1 MALLDEAVPGARVVV
16 FDAYGTLFDVHAAV
30 ARHAGAIGPDAQALS
45 DLWRAKQLEY
55 SWVLSL
61 YGGFRDFWQLTRE
74 ALDHA
79 LARFPSVDPAMADKL
94 LGAYRVLD
102 AYGEV
107 PAVLAALK
115 ARGLATA
122 ILSNGEKA
130 MLADAVASAGI
141 GAHLDALLSVDEVRV
156 FKTSPAAYALV
167 TRRFGLEPAQV
178 AFVSSNRWDV
188 AGATRFGFRAFWVNR
203 AGMPHEYADQP
214 PVAVLP
220 DLAGLL

>member
-1 MALLDEAVPGARVVV
+1 MALLDEAAPGVKVIV

-61 YGGFRDFWQLTRE
+61 YGGFRDFWQLTRD
-74 ALDHA
+74 ALDYA
-79 LARFPSVDPAMADKL
+79 LARFPSVDRAIADRL

-102 AYGEV
+102 TYPEV
-107 PAVLAALK
+107 PAALAALK
-115 ARGLATA
+115 ARGLMTA
-122 ILSNGEKA
+122 ILSNGETS

-141 GAHLDALLSVDEVRV
+141 GEHLDAVLSVDEVRV

-167 TRRFGLEPAQV
+167 TRRFGLKPAQA

-203 AGMPHEYADQP
+203 AGAPDEYADQR

-220 DLAGLL
+220 NLSALL

>member
-1 MALLDEAVPGARVVV
+1 MALLDEAAPGASVVV

-45 DLWRAKQLEY
+45 DVWRAKQLEY

-79 LARFPSVDPAMADKL
+79 LARFPSVDPAIADKL

-102 AYGEV
+102 AYQEA

-122 ILSNGEKA
+122 ILSNGERS

-141 GAHLDALLSVDEVRV
+141 GGHLDAVLSVDEVRV

-167 TRRFGLEPAQV
+167 TRRFRIEPAQV

-203 AGMPHEYADQP
+203 AGAPDEYADQR
-214 PVAVLP
+214 PVAIVR
-220 DLAGLL
+220 DLNGLV